1 MTTPTDAG
9 AAKRIVGLLEDLAQP
24 SQAQVHQVRAQA
36 ASRRSQ
42 GAPRALEPNRAQVEL
57 RASDLESLLSEDHRA
72 RLVWGYVERQGPS
85 ALFDAIKA
93 RGASPGRR
101 AIDPRILFDVLRVRS
116 EVGAQSGKT

>member
-1 MTTPTDAG
+1 M
-9 AAKRIVGLLEDLAQP
+9 
-24 SQAQVHQVRAQA
+24 
-36 ASRRSQ
+36 
-42 GAPRALEPNRAQVEL
+42 

-72 RLVWGYVERQGPS
+72 RLVWGCVERQDPS

-116 EVGAQSGKT
+116 EVDAQSDMT